1 MRCDVNLKPNSS
13 GMSLLW
19 TPALNVARFGF
30 LAVMLLPL
38 VGCQHFFGNDRQRR
52 DPLEISE
59 QSLTCVRDLGTKSK
73 AFFKGEEDVDPVA
86 LADCAAAALQK
97 FANNTRGASTQAWTR
112 AELSAFFENYFRNSE
127 TPNAEEAQAP
137 VASTPTPEAEA
148 APASPEQNPVRSVQA
163 PQASD
168 RRDSKGEVDAV
179 AMAVRRHTMIEVFR
193 WKAALFGGSDQALTR
208 DELGRVVHLLQS
220 ARPLLGELRG
230 KGGLLGFQQVEAQA
244 GVVDSLNATL
254 LALGELLATEFENS
268 SRRGLALGAMSRT
281 KAMTLTELSES
292 LNYAGLIPRP
302 TESRLKVMASA
313 KQVLLGG
320 NTESLGGPGSDD
332 WSELT
337 RQAARGLGIALR
349 YKYQVGELSG
359 ILTREISLIERIV
372 DQIQDLT
379 RRVLRRHDGL
389 IANAKLARLIQALG
403 EDQLLPMNLK
413 AESVSATLEPLFGK
427 LLGGQSLASREA
439 LKAGLQEAHLEA
451 LDRIAEDWITGQ
463 RLHQSIFQGTGLP
476 MDLTTIRRRA
486 SQMQGP
492 VGAQLAGLLG
502 RGRPLVFDQEHRLLV
517 QPEDRLPGLS
527 SRDLA
532 QLNTIRVLVNVVMR
546 GYAAES
552 SRAGLFPSLTE
563 DEAQEVFQDLKLV
576 GRDLGIVDVRS
587 QASGHR
593 TFMEANI
600 FASVANGD
608 AFIQHQ
614 EGVEWFSFVLSAG
627 RLADRLHE
635 DLSPACSTGPIDVF
649 GKLRLRVE
657 CFRSRAMPVLA
668 QHVTHLPN
676 ISAMLRRAQPN
687 SLRELERAS
696 RALGDSPLPVESS
709 ELRAMLP
716 ILHYVESLF
725 VRFDADR
732 SGVLEGDEVWA
743 AFPLIQP
750 FISKLAGGRQLG
762 ETLERAVFSWLVYYG
777 EPPDTSTSGKTKLLL
792 WVAGRQFVTE
802 RASPENIISILS
814 SFQTVSRRSKDRA
827 LQEWFTQNRGQLA
840 RELREGSTQ
849 RFEQLRRLMHCTET
863 AGLDLRRLIGQGGEA
878 LFRGLPA
885 DSDDAAP
892 MFAQRIKQQVQGDPR
907 LQLLCQAF

>member
-1 MRCDVNLKPNSS
+1 MLMAQVLS
-13 GMSLLW
+13 
-19 TPALNVARFGF
+19 AARFGL
-30 LAVMLLPL
+30 LAVALFTL

-52 DPLEISE
+52 DPLQISE
-59 QSLTCVRDLGTKSK
+59 QRLTCVRDLGTKSK
-73 AFFKGEEDVDPVA
+73 AFFKGEDVDPVA
-86 LADCAAAALQK
+86 LADCATAALQK

-112 AELSAFFENYFRNSE
+112 AEISTFFENYFRNSE
-127 TPNAEEAQAP
+127 AANTEDVQAP
-137 VASTPTPEAEA
+137 VASTPMPDAVGPGATEQR
-148 APASPEQNPVRSVQA
+148 PARSVQV
-163 PQASD
+163 PQVSD
-168 RRDSKGEVDAV
+168 RRESEDEVDAV
-179 AMAVRRHTMIEVFR
+179 AMAVRRHTMVEVFR

-230 KGGLLGFQQVEAQA
+230 KGGLLGFQQLEAQA

-254 LALGELLATEFENS
+254 LALGELLATEFEKS
-268 SRRGLALGAMSRT
+268 SRRGLAFRAMSRT
-281 KAMTLTELSES
+281 KAMTLTEMSES
-292 LNYAGLIPRP
+292 LSYAGLIPR
-302 TESRLKVMASA
+302 TSESRLKVMASA

-320 NTESLGGPGSDD
+320 DAESLGGPGSDD

-372 DQIQDLT
+372 DQIQDFT

-389 IANAKLARLIQALG
+389 IANVKLARLIHALG
-403 EDQLLPMNLK
+403 EDQLLPMNFK
-413 AESVSATLEPLFGK
+413 AESVIATLEPLFGK

-463 RLHQSIFQGTGLP
+463 RLHQSVYQGTGLP
-476 MDLTTIRRRA
+476 MDLTMVRRRA

-492 VGAQLAGLLG
+492 VGAQLASLLG

-627 RLADRLHE
+627 RLADRLRE
-635 DLSPACSTGPIDVF
+635 DLTPACSTGPIDVF

-743 AFPLIQP
+743 AFPLIRP

-827 LQEWFTQNRGQLA
+827 LQEWFTQNRGQLV
-840 RELREGSTQ
+840 RELREGSIQ
-849 RFEQLRRLMHCTET
+849 RFEELRRLMHCTET

-878 LFRGLPA
+878 LFRGLPS

-892 MFAQRIKQQVQGDPR
+892 VFAHRIKQQVQGDPR

>member
-1 MRCDVNLKPNSS
+1 MAPV
-13 GMSLLW
+13 
-19 TPALNVARFGF
+19 LNRARFGL
-30 LAVMLLPL
+30 LAVLLLPL

-52 DPLEISE
+52 DPLEITE

-73 AFFKGEEDVDPVA
+73 AYFKGEDVDPVA

-97 FANNTRGASTQAWTR
+97 FASNTRGASTQAWTR
-112 AELSAFFENYFRNSE
+112 AELSAFFENYFKNSE
-127 TPNAEEAQAP
+127 TPNAEDVQAP
-137 VASTPTPEAEA
+137 AASTP
-148 APASPEQNPVRSVQA
+148 APAAANSNSPEQIAVRSLHA
-163 PQASD
+163 PQTSD
-168 RRDSKGEVDAV
+168 RRESKGEVDAV
-179 AMAVRRHTMIEVFR
+179 AMAVRRHTMVEVFR

-230 KGGLLGFQQVEAQA
+230 KGGILGFQQIEAQA
-244 GVVDSLNATL
+244 GVIDSLNATL
-254 LALGELLATEFENS
+254 LALGELLATEFESS
-268 SRRGLALGAMSRT
+268 SRRGLSLGAMSRT

-292 LNYAGLIPRP
+292 LNYAGLIPRAS
-302 TESRLKVMASA
+302 ESRLKVMASA

-320 NTESLGGPGSDD
+320 NAESIGGPGTDD

-372 DQIQDLT
+372 DQIQDLA

-389 IANAKLARLIQALG
+389 IANAKLSRLIQALG

-463 RLHQSIFQGTGLP
+463 RLHQSIYHGQGAGPGAGQGPELP
-476 MDLTTIRRRA
+476 LDLTTIRRRA

-492 VGAQLAGLLG
+492 VGAQLASLLG

-627 RLADRLHE
+627 KLADRLHE

-743 AFPLIQP
+743 AFPLIRP

-814 SFQTVSRRSKDRA
+814 SFQTVGRRSKDRA

-849 RFEQLRRLMHCTET
+849 RFEELRRLMHCTET